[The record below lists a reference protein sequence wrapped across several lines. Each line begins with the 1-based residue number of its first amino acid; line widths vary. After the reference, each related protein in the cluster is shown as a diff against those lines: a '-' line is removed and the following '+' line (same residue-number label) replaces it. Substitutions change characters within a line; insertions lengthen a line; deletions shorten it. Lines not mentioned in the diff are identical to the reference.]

1 MSSPLYPRRDL
12 RLERLAGRDGLR
24 PAHQGVPA
32 QVASPLAGA
41 SSTRDALAIYEALI
55 DAVFTAPGAPE
66 WLRGLRLKVA
76 AMVAGK
82 DAA

>member
-1 MSSPLYPRRDL
+1 MSSPRYPRRDL
-12 RLERLAGRDGLR
+12 RLERLANRDGLR
-24 PAHQGVPA
+24 PAHLGDAA

-41 SSTRDALAIYEALI
+41 SSSREALAIYEALI

-66 WLRGLRLKVA
+66 WLRGMRLKVA
-76 AMVAGK
+76 AMVADK